1 MFMLAVVGVLA
12 ASGLCFRQLTMH
24 HFEEVDRR
32 TLEEKMTA
40 AEQILRAAK
49 QHGSLD
55 DAFPELKALLGGHQD
70 LYVVI
75 EDQRGQILF
84 SEAGL
89 NGLHDHLLSFRHQSA
104 EELKAAGKIWRTSKK
119 RIDLIGQQSLTIL
132 LMLDITA
139 HKNFFKTLANWLWTA
154 LFIFTFI
161 GALLGWLLARSG
173 LMPLREVT
181 KVFASISENS
191 LEDRIST
198 NNVPVELREMAVAF
212 NGMLERLESAFV
224 KLSHFSADI
233 AHELRTPLT
242 NLMTHTEV
250 VLTRSRTADDY
261 KENLYSNLEDLRRM
275 ARMIDDMLF
284 LAKASNGLV
293 IPQQRL
299 ISLDQLCASVLAYY
313 ELEAEERGI
322 CFVMTGAVS
331 ADIDEHM
338 IRRAISNI
346 ISNALRYTPDNE
358 QIRLGLS
365 QTEQFASVE
374 IANPGETIP
383 PEHLVCLFD
392 RFYQADPSR
401 TKGSS
406 GSAGLGLA
414 ITQSIVNAHGGRIW
428 CSSEQGVTRFFLELS
443 LGKVKRGDD

>member
-1 MFMLAVVGVLA
+1 
-12 ASGLCFRQLTMH
+12 
-24 HFEEVDRR
+24 
-32 TLEEKMTA
+32 
-40 AEQILRAAK
+40 
-49 QHGSLD
+49 
-55 DAFPELKALLGGHQD
+55 
-70 LYVVI
+70 
-75 EDQRGQILF
+75 
-84 SEAGL
+84 
-89 NGLHDHLLSFRHQSA
+89 
-104 EELKAAGKIWRTSKK
+104 
-119 RIDLIGQQSLTIL
+119 
-132 LMLDITA
+132 MLDITA